1 MLHWKPGGGLAPDRS
16 RKNEGTFRYPP
27 FAPTYTPFHL
37 HRSRNPRC
45 FCLEVRKLQ
54 ILVLCINTILAQR
67 GSWTWRPF
75 FWGFHNLQGNVRSPN
90 HGFCWAKN
98 KWGKKNMVQA
108 KRNSRLVGDE
118 SSSLLVFLDGLT
130 LFCLLA
136 STFLATG
143 FKRFSKVVSFCFIFS
158 HYHGPFQYH
167 WPIWF
172 SHFVVPY

>member
-118 SSSLLVFLDGLT
+118 SSSLLVFWMASRSSVSWRARSWRQDSSDFPKSCRFASYSVIITALSNIIDQYDSH
-130 LFCLLA
+130 LL
-136 STFLATG
+136 
-143 FKRFSKVVSFCFIFS
+143 
-158 HYHGPFQYH
+158 
-167 WPIWF
+167 
-172 SHFVVPY
+172 